1 MGYNFTVQQI
11 AAVKAMLPDDDDD
24 ERLLHDSL
32 EGLTDLHEYVGKLL
46 SWNEDDEGVVNAL
59 AEQIDDRKAR
69 QERAKNRIATRR
81 DMIKALMEIAGIDK
95 LTLPE
100 ATISHRVVAPKVI
113 FPNIDMVPDQY
124 CKFDRKLDREK
135 LKAIDLNSPDGLPS
149 WATMDNGGTSITVRR
164 K

>member
-1 MGYNFTVQQI
+1 MGFNFTAQQI

-69 QERAKNRIATRR
+69 QERAKNRIAMRR
-81 DMIKALMEIAGIDK
+81 DMIKALMEMAGIDK
-95 LTLPE
+95 LALPE
-100 ATISHRVVAPKVI
+100 ATVSKRPIAPKPIVVDEALLPDSLCKI
-113 FPNIDMVPDQY
+113 SRKPDMAAI
-124 CKFDRKLDREK
+124 
-135 LKAIDLNSPDGLPS
+135 KALEALLPGL
-149 WATMDNGGTSITVRR
+149 AMDNGGVSITIRR

>member
-1 MGYNFTVQQI
+1 MGFNFTAQQI

-59 AEQIDDRKAR
+59 AQQIDDRKVR
-69 QERAKNRIATRR
+69 QDRAKNRIAVRR
-81 DMIKALMEIAGIDK
+81 DMIKALMDIAGIYK
-95 LTLPE
+95 LALPE
-100 ATISHRVVAPKVI
+100 AMVTKRDVAPKVI
-113 FPNIDMVPDQY
+113 VVDEALLPDSLCKITRKPDMAAI
-124 CKFDRKLDREK
+124 
-135 LKAIDLNSPDGLPS
+135 KALETLLPGLS
-149 WATMDNGGTSITVRR
+149 MDNGGTSITVRR